1 MPFAPAALMSPS
13 TELEVKMAE
22 QIFTNAKIVLGDE
35 VVSGTIAINKGHI
48 TDISEGS
55 SSVPQAL
62 DMGGDYV
69 MPGLVELH
77 TDNLEKHMT
86 PRPKTEWPPIAA
98 AVAHDN
104 QVASAGITTVFD
116 AIAIGDVHDGSER
129 IRRLNDS
136 INSLTEAKEK
146 NLLRADHLVHLR
158 CEVSY
163 RGMREALDTMS
174 RHKLVK
180 MLSIMDHTPG
190 QRQFVS
196 LDAYYTYYQGKYGLT
211 DDQMRSFIE
220 ERKEDQRQYSIPHR
234 RYVVGTAKELNL
246 ALASHDD
253 ATSEHVAEAVED
265 GITVAEFPTTM
276 EAAKASHEA
285 GLGVMMG
292 GPNLVRGGSHSGN
305 IAAGDLAKEG
315 YLDIISSDYV
325 PHSLLHGAMLLFDD
339 LDDYDLP
346 RAIRLVSKTPA
357 ERVGLTD
364 RGEIAIGKRA
374 DLIHVHHSP
383 HHPVVRG
390 VWREGIRVS

>member
-1 MPFAPAALMSPS
+1 
-13 TELEVKMAE
+13 MAE
-22 QIFTNAKIVLGDE
+22 QIFTNAKIVLADE
-35 VVSGTIAINKGHI
+35 VIHGSIAVNKGHI
-48 TDISEGS
+48 TDISETPS
-55 SSVPQAL
+55 HLPQAL
-62 DMGGDYV
+62 DMGNDYI

-116 AIAIGDVHDGSER
+116 AIAVGDVNDGSAR
-129 IRRLNDS
+129 IKRLNDS
-136 INSLTEAKEK
+136 INSLTDAKEK

-158 CEVSY
+158 CEVSFS
-163 RGMREALDTMS
+163 GMREALDRLS
-174 RHKLVK
+174 SHKLVK

-196 LDAYYTYYQGKYGLT
+196 LDAYYTYYQGKYGLNDEQMKVFIQDRK
-211 DDQMRSFIE
+211 DDQ
-220 ERKEDQRQYSIPHR
+220 ERYSVPHR
-234 RYVVGTAKELNL
+234 RHVVETARSLDL

-253 ATSEHVAEAVED
+253 ATEEHVREAVED

-276 EAAKASHEA
+276 EAAAASHKA

-339 LDDYDLP
+339 MEGYDLP
-346 RAIRLVSKTPA
+346 RAIRLVSKNPA
-357 ERVGLTD
+357 ESVGLTD
-364 RGEIAIGKRA
+364 RGEISIGKRA

-383 HHPVVRG
+383 HHPVIRG
-390 VWREGIRVS
+390 VWREGMRVS